1 MALYGVT
8 ALSVLVSY
16 SIMRYQMK
24 NVIDFQFIEQSKGLT
39 KIFVF
44 VVIFYTFA
52 ALCLILKMTL

>member
-52 ALCLILKMTL
+52 ALCLLLKITL